1 MNVSVTYEDSDVAK
15 ALDLIIKHPN
25 KDEFVKLLT
34 PMLCS
39 SHPASEYFFKLL
51 LGNLLPEVIPNG
63 TLCKIEVNQLG
74 YGSNKE
80 ALAEQFADEDNKVVV
95 TVKEFRGYHEY
106 SQYQI
111 EYTNILDDNLTTGK
125 GSTYVHTRYLTVIE
139 DF

>member
-1 MNVSVTYEDSDVAK
+1 MNVSITYEDSDVAK
-15 ALDLIIKHPN
+15 ALSLIIKHQN

-51 LGNLLPEVIPNG
+51 IGNLLPEVIPNG